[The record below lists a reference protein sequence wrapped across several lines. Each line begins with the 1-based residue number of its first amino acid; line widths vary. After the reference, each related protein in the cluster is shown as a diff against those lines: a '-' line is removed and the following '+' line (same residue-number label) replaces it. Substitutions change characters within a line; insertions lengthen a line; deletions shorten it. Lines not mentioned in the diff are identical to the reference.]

1 MIQEPDFLSPPAARR
16 RVSGT
21 AKVLLGFVTG
31 ALVMVVAFRYVPG
44 VRDATLM
51 GPSGTPSQSPS
62 AESARGSGS
71 AVIAS
76 RLSYELSRVPDDV
89 RQSAATSKV
98 ESGARAGAAPAAAPP
113 PSAAQAPAPEA
124 PIPTERVLNARPINP
139 VPPEPRDRTREIQKE
154 AQNPEYREP
163 PRAASA
169 PAGKVFEGRDVQM
182 KPRPPEPPSRR
193 APDQAGPTPAA
204 PAGSGSPATGA
215 TGSAAATES
224 LTVTDKDAAPVASP
238 GPAESAAPSTKSTPA
253 DAIESRLRA
262 TRDWL
267 GSAAQTTH
275 TIQLLGSPN
284 ETQLNTHLLVLSKV
298 LEPGKL
304 YVFRTVAQGKPSL
317 TVAYGEYSDRRAAL
331 QAIEELPS
339 TAAAYRP
346 VLRTVNGIRTEL
358 KQHGLE

>member
-1 MIQEPDFLSPPAARR
+1 MSHEPDFPSPPAARR

-21 AKVLLGFVTG
+21 AKVLLGFVVG

-44 VRDATLM
+44 LRDATLTAAF
-51 GPSGTPSQSPS
+51 GTRGEPFS
-62 AESARGSGS
+62 AKSARGAGS
-71 AVIAS
+71 AQFAS
-76 RLSYELSRVPDDV
+76 RLSYELSRAPDDV
-89 RQSAATSKV
+89 RQSAATPKV
-98 ESGARAGAAPAAAPP
+98 ESGARAGAAPAASPP
-113 PSAAQAPAPEA
+113 SSAAQAPAAEA
-124 PIPTERVLNARPINP
+124 PIPAEHVLNARPINP

-154 AQNPEYREP
+154 AQNPEYRET
-163 PRAASA
+163 PRAASG
-169 PAGKVFEGRDVQM
+169 PGKVFEGRDVQI

-193 APDQAGPTPAA
+193 APERAGPTPEP
-204 PAGSGSPATGA
+204 PADARPAATGA
-215 TGSAAATES
+215 TGSAGGTES
-224 LTVTDKDAAPVASP
+224 LTVTDKGAAPVASP
-238 GPAESAAPSTKSTPA
+238 DLVEGATPGTKSTPA

-284 ETQLNTHLLVLSKV
+284 EAQLKSHLLVLSKV

-346 VLRTVNGIRTEL
+346 VLRTVNGIRSEL